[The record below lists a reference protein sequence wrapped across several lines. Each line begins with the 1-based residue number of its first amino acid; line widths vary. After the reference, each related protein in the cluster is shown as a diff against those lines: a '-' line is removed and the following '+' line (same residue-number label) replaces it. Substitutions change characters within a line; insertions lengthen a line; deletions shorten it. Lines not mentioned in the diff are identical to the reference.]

1 MLTQTANQKLTVKF
15 LTPKDLDRLD
25 LNQVNHLIHQLAGFK
40 VDHTKDSLRK
50 FLSQPCL
57 YQAGAFVDQKLVGLA
72 SLFVIEKIEYTT
84 GAIEGVVVDENYR
97 RQGVGQAM
105 MQALI
110 NQAKELE
117 LVHLDLTSNPT
128 RVAANRF
135 YQKLGFK
142 KRETNVYRLKL
153 N

>member
-1 MLTQTANQKLTVKF
+1 MPNNNTNQTLIIKF
-15 LTPKDLDRLD
+15 LTLKNIDNANLS
-25 LNQVNHLIHQLAGFK
+25 QVNHLIHQLAGFK
-40 VDHTKDSLRK
+40 VDHTKNSLKK

-57 YQAGAFVDQKLVGLA
+57 YQAGAFVDQELVGLA

-105 MQALI
+105 MRALI

-135 YQKLGFK
+135 YQKLGFE
-142 KRETNVYRLKL
+142 KRNTNVYRLKL